1 MKKIISVLL
10 LFVFCCAS
18 VWAQKPPFNALGASR
33 GAVKSARAARQLE
46 RLSNARIEALVR
58 RGKER
63 LVIQRALSAAAR
75 ENSPLVSILKA
86 GELNRPLLTA
96 AWKDASRTM
105 NRWKDGNIVGLNA
118 WMLVL
123 GHRIKEGMKLSLR
136 LLDALEKELL
146 MAQEQAEA
154 AYKLQYG
161 HKFGA
166 AVRAE
171 QFDQLPEFRALL
183 GESVAQ
189 RLSDNFLPLLSSAD
203 RVRFLKV
210 LMQGVFSSPVNP
222 RELNLAVLNR
232 EVQDG
237 LHFMG
242 PRMKRIDQYGDMK
255 NWMREAAR
263 AAADEAA
270 ANGIESLV
278 VLRGLF
284 VENLESYAARFAK
297 DSASAQDW
305 QELIEFYRSKSRRP
319 RR

>member
-86 GELNRPLLTA
+86 GELNRPL

-232 EVQDG
+232 EVQEG

-263 AAADEAA
+263 SVADEAA

>member
-1 MKKIISVLL
+1 MKKIISVLFF
-10 LFVFCCAS
+10 FVFCSAS
-18 VWAQKPPFNALGASR
+18 VWAQRPPFHLLATPR
-33 GAVKSARAARQLE
+33 GAVQSALAARQLE
-46 RLSNARIEALVR
+46 RLSNVRIEALVR

-75 ENSPLVSILKA
+75 ENSPLVSILKD
-86 GELNRPLLTA
+86 GQLNRPLLTA
-96 AWKDASRTM
+96 AWKDASGTM
-105 NRWKDGNIVGLNA
+105 NRWKDSNIVGLNA
-118 WMLVL
+118 WVLVL
-123 GHRIKEGMKLSLR
+123 GHRIKEGMKLSVR
-136 LLDALEKELL
+136 TIDALEKELL
-146 MAQEQAEA
+146 VAQEQAEA
-154 AYKLQYG
+154 AYKLQYE
-161 HKFGA
+161 HKFGGT
-166 AVRAE
+166 VRVE

-222 RELNLAVLNR
+222 RELNLAVLNG
-232 EVQDG
+232 EVQEG

-270 ANGIESLV
+270 ANGIESPS
-278 VLRGLF
+278 VLRRLF
-284 VENLESYAARFAK
+284 IENLDSYSARFAK
-297 DSASAQDW
+297 ESASAQDW
-305 QELIEFYRSKSRRP
+305 QTLIKFYRNKAQRLRP
-319 RR
+319 

>member
-1 MKKIISVLL
+1 MKKIISISLF
-10 LFVFCCAS
+10 FVFCSAS
-18 VWAQKPPFNALGASR
+18 VWAQKPPFHLLATSR
-33 GAVKSARAARQLE
+33 GAVQSALAARQLE
-46 RLSNARIEALVR
+46 RLSNVRIEALVR

-75 ENSPLVSILKA
+75 ENSPLVSILK
-86 GELNRPLLTA
+86 GGQLNRPLLTA
-96 AWKDASRTM
+96 AWKDASGTM

-118 WMLVL
+118 WVLVL
-123 GHRIKEGMKLSLR
+123 GHRIKEGMKLSVR
-136 LLDALEKELL
+136 TIDALEKELL
-146 MAQEQAEA
+146 VAQEQAEA
-154 AYKLQYG
+154 AYKLQYE
-161 HKFGA
+161 HKFGGT
-166 AVRAE
+166 VRVE

-222 RELNLAVLNR
+222 RELNLAVLNG
-232 EVQDG
+232 EVQEG

-270 ANGIESLV
+270 ANGIESPS
-278 VLRGLF
+278 VLRRLF
-284 VENLESYAARFAK
+284 IENLDSYSARFAK
-297 DSASAQDW
+297 ESASAQDW
-305 QELIEFYRSKSRRP
+305 QTLIKFYRNKAQRLRP
-319 RR
+319 